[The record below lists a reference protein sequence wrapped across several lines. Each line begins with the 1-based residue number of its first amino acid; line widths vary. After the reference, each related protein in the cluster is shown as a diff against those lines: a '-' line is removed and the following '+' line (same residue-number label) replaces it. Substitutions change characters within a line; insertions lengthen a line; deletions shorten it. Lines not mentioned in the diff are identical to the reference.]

1 MDSKAIANL
10 FLEEYFKVMQLP
22 RQARQNLISFY
33 QNSSQMTYTGSTY
46 VGLKDI
52 AEKIESFGF
61 ENIKYANLSSD
72 VQDGPLP
79 GSIVVFV
86 SGYLCMDG
94 AEEFRFAQVFNICP
108 NGTGGYF
115 IHNDIFSVI
124 VWFCIVVKL
133 NYSYN
138 YMSATPI

>member
-1 MDSKAIANL
+1 MDSKTIANM

-33 QNSSQMTYTGSTY
+33 QNSSKMTYTGSTY

-61 ENIKYANLSSD
+61 ESIKYDNLSSD

-79 GSIVVFV
+79 GSIMVFV

-94 AEEFRFAQVFNICP
+94 
-108 NGTGGYF
+108 T
-115 IHNDIFSVI
+115 
-124 VWFCIVVKL
+124 
-133 NYSYN
+133 
-138 YMSATPI
+138 